1 MIFCFSIHFY
11 FAYIPRRKTA
21 ASRGVSFFQVRD
33 FCPFLAY
40 HFVRWWWV
48 RWCWV
53 SCTLRAHVPLRSLDP
68 ITCYFYGER
77 FGELLCCFPQQVYR
91 STILLAIHQDSN
103 SAISLLSCT
112 LPHFLPFCGL
122 LPFFF
127 LILMVSFILQRFNV
141 DEVHILP
148 LLDVFGL
155 MFKKALPKAVPRT
168 FISLASSS
176 EWRSANYCL

>member
-1 MIFCFSIHFY
+1 MPYFISQLICWTLGWFLSCGYCEWIACGWGHRIFCFSIHFY

-21 ASRGVSFFQVRD
+21 ASCGVSFFQVRD

-53 SCTLRAHVPLRSLDP
+53 SRMLRAHVPLRSLEP
-68 ITCYFYGER
+68 IMCYFYGER

-103 SAISLLSCT
+103 SATSLLSCT

-122 LPFFF
+122 LPF
-127 LILMVSFILQRFNV
+127 SWSWWY
-141 DEVHILP
+141 
-148 LLDVFGL
+148 LLFYKGL
-155 MFKKALPKAVPRT
+155 MLMKST
-168 FISLASSS
+168 F
-176 EWRSANYCL
+176 CLC